1 MKLGVI
7 FPQTEI
13 GSDPGAV
20 REFAQAAEGMGYN
33 QILAY
38 EHVLGADTTNRPGW
52 KGVYTM
58 DSSFHEPFVL
68 FGYLA
73 GVTKDITLATGII
86 ILPQRQTA
94 LVAKQ
99 AAEVDVL
106 SNGRLR
112 MGIGLGWNRLEY
124 EAMGKDFHNRGQR
137 VTEQV
142 ELLRALWTQESV
154 TFEGEWESVIGAG
167 INPMPVQRPIPI
179 WMGGNADAVLRRI
192 ATQSDGWIA
201 PIKPDADGRKRV
213 EEMYALAGEAGRD
226 PSAIGIE
233 GRTDIKNATEDDWAT
248 AVAAWHDLGATHLDV
263 STMGAGLETPQQH
276 IDAIRKF
283 KIVADALK

>member
-1 MKLGVI
+1 MKLGVV

-13 GSDPGAV
+13 GSDPGAI
-20 REFAQAAEGMGYN
+20 REFAQVAEELGYS

-38 EHVLGADTTNRPGW
+38 DHVLGADTTNRPDW
-52 KGVYTM
+52 KGGYTIH
-58 DSSFHEPFVL
+58 SAFHEPLVL

-73 GVTKDITLATGII
+73 GITKEITLATGVI

-112 MGIGLGWNRLEY
+112 MGIGLGWNQVEY
-124 EAMGKDFHNRGQR
+124 QALGQDFHTRGRR
-137 VTEQV
+137 VSEQV
-142 ELLRALWTQESV
+142 EVLRAFWTQESV
-154 TFEGEWESVIGAG
+154 TFEGEWHTIIGAG

-192 ATQSDGWIA
+192 ATISDGWIA

-213 EEMYALAGEAGRD
+213 EEMYTLAGEAGRD
-226 PSAIGIE
+226 SSAIGIE
-233 GRTDIKNATEDDWAT
+233 GRTEIKNATEDDWAT

-263 STMGAGLETPQQH
+263 STMGAGFETPEEH
-276 IDAIRKF
+276 IEAIRKF
-283 KIVADALK
+283 KSVADALK

>member
-1 MKLGVI
+1 MKLGVV

-13 GSDPGAV
+13 GSDPGAI
-20 REFAQAAEGMGYN
+20 REFAQVAEELGYS

-38 EHVLGADTTNRPGW
+38 DHVLGADTTNRPDW
-52 KGVYTM
+52 KGGYTIH
-58 DSSFHEPFVL
+58 SAFHEPFVL

-73 GVTKDITLATGII
+73 GITKEITLATGVI

-112 MGIGLGWNRLEY
+112 MGIGLGWNQVEY
-124 EAMGKDFHNRGQR
+124 QALGQDFHTRGRR
-137 VTEQV
+137 VSEQV
-142 ELLRALWTQESV
+142 EVLRAFWTQESV
-154 TFEGEWESVIGAG
+154 TFEGEWHTIIGAG

-192 ATQSDGWIA
+192 ATISDGWIA

-213 EEMYALAGEAGRD
+213 EEMYTLAGEAGRD
-226 PSAIGIE
+226 SSAIGIE
-233 GRTDIKNATEDDWAT
+233 GRTEIKNATEDDWAT

-263 STMGAGLETPQQH
+263 STMGAGFETPEEH
-276 IDAIRKF
+276 IEAIRKF
-283 KIVADALK
+283 KSVADALK